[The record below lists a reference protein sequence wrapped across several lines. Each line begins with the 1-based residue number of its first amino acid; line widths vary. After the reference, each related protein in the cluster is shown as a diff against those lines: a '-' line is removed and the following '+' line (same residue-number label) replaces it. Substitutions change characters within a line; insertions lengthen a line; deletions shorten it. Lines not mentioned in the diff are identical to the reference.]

1 MTDNSNQVTSRR
13 IRDVVI
19 VELPAS
25 FTSEIEKPFNEKVEW
40 ALADTPGGVVVDFSR
55 VTVVDQGG
63 IEGLKFLFKR
73 TREIDLPVGL
83 AGVNDS
89 TKALLD
95 QAGFLRYAELYD
107 SVDVAAEQI

>member
-13 IRDVVI
+13 IRDVVV

-25 FTSEIEKPFNEKVEW
+25 FTSDIEKPFNEKVEW

-83 AGVNDS
+83 AGVSDS

-95 QAGFLRYAELYD
+95 QAGFLRHAELYN
-107 SVDVAAEQI
+107 SVDEAAEQI